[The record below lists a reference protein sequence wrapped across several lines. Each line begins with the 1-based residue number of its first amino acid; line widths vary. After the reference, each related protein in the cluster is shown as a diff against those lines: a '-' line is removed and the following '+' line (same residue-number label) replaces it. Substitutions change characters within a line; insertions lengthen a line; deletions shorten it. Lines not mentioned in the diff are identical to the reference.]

1 MRTSDFRVQ
10 AGWPALAVATLLALP
25 ASAQQRTGTDYP
37 TRPVRIV
44 VAQAAGSGVDIMAR
58 TVAAKLTESFGQQV
72 IVENRAG
79 ANGIIGHELV
89 AKAKPDGYT
98 LILGVPSALTMNP
111 FVYKSLPYDPPRD
124 FVPITQT
131 ATNTFVLVVNPSLPV
146 RNPAELVALGK
157 RRPGDL
163 VYASFG
169 IGNQT
174 HLAGELFRLETG
186 LNAVHVPYKGEA
198 PAVAELMGGQVV
210 YLFAPSQGVA
220 PHIRA
225 GRLRLLASLGEKR
238 ATAFPETPTMV
249 EAGFRRVVVT
259 GWSGLLAPTGT
270 PPEIIDRLHRETA
283 RHLATPEL
291 RERLSSSGAE
301 PVGSSPAE
309 FAAFIRSE
317 TDKWSRVVRDAGLAN
332 SQ

>member
-1 MRTSDFRVQ
+1 MATALSTTGGGIALIAVSFV
-10 AGWPALAVATLLALP
+10 AAAPAA
-25 ASAQQRTGTDYP
+25 AQPKSDYP

-79 ANGIIGHELV
+79 ANGIIGHEAV

-98 LILGVPSALTMNP
+98 LGLGVPSALAMNP
-111 FVYKSLPYDPPRD
+111 FVYKSLPYDTLRD
-124 FVPITQT
+124 FAPITQT

-146 RNPAELVALGK
+146 RSGADLVALGK

-163 VYASFG
+163 IYASFG
-169 IGNQT
+169 VGNQT

-186 LNAVHVPYKGEA
+186 LNVLHVPYKGET
-198 PAVAELMGGQVV
+198 PAVAELLGGQVA
-210 YLFAPSQGVA
+210 YMFAPAQGVT

-238 ATAFPETPTMV
+238 ATAFPDAPTMV
-249 EAGFRRVVVT
+249 EAGYRRVVVT
-259 GWSGLLAPTGT
+259 GWTGLLAPTGT
-270 PPEIIDRLHRETA
+270 PAEIVDRIHRETA
-283 RHLATPEL
+283 RHLSSPEL
-291 RERLSSSGAE
+291 RERLSSVGAE
-301 PVGSSPAE
+301 PVGSSPSE
-309 FAAFIRSE
+309 FAAFIRAE
-317 TDKWSRVVRDAGLAN
+317 MEKWSRVVRDAGLAGT
-332 SQ
+332 Q